1 MSQEVCNCHLNNF
14 SHWKFLI
21 LREKYDLGIK
31 AHFDRIASEPHLL
44 SYVSIIQ
51 ISHQAYNDWGSLS
64 VVLTRTIWRQREVI
78 SAVKATTE
86 LQGAAGDLDSEA
98 AQFLIGIA
106 DEEIPR
112 RLKEFDDTGTLDRSE
127 IFT

>member
-14 SHWKFLI
+14 AHWKFVI

-31 AHFDRIASEPHLL
+31 AYFDRIASEPQLL
-44 SYVSIIQ
+44 LYVSVIQ
-51 ISHQAYNDWGSLS
+51 ISAQAYNDLGSLS
-64 VVLTRTIWRQREVI
+64 VVLTRTIWSQRRGI
-78 SAVKATTE
+78 SAVEATKE

-98 AQFLIGIA
+98 VRFLIGIA

-112 RLKEFDDTGTLDRSE
+112 RLRALEDTETLDRSE